1 MNPIVGIG
9 EVLWDVYE
17 KDHTRTAGGA
27 PFNFAFHCQQLGH
40 PALIVSRVGDDALGE
55 ELLARVR
62 ELGMNTDYIDIDRNR
77 EHATGT
83 VRIVHDENK
92 VPTYT
97 ITRNVA
103 WDYLEWSDKLATL
116 ARQCRAVCFGS
127 LAQRSASGWET
138 VQRFLHTHLHYGE
151 CVPWRIFDIN
161 LRQSEF
167 QVDAIRA
174 SLARADWVK
183 LNEEEAPRLAALL
196 NRDCADAV
204 AFVKQLVP
212 LETPENRCVI
222 WTHGEAGC
230 DVFGYGE
237 AIRELGVRANFVD
250 TVGAGDAF
258 TAAMVCLRIEG
269 RPLRECARFANCY
282 AARVCEHAGGT
293 PRIDRAE
300 VERIAFGG

>member
-17 KDHTRTAGGA
+17 KDNIRTAGGA

-40 PALIVSRVGDDALGE
+40 PAVIVSRVGDDALGE

-62 ELGMNTDYIDIDRNR
+62 ELGMNTDYIDIDR

-83 VRIVHDENK
+83 VRIVHDEYK
-92 VPTYT
+92 VPTFT
-97 ITRNVA
+97 ITQNVA

-116 ARQCRAVCFGS
+116 ARHCRAVCFGS
-127 LAQRSASGWET
+127 LAQRSATGWET
-138 VQRFLHTHLHYGE
+138 VQRFIHTHFHYGE
-151 CVPWRIFDIN
+151 CAPWRIFDIN
-161 LRQSEF
+161 LRQNEF

-183 LNEEEAPRLAALL
+183 LNEEEVPRLATLL
-196 NRDCADAV
+196 NRDCADAGE
-204 AFVKQLVP
+204 FVKQLVP
-212 LETPENRCVI
+212 LSTPENRCAI

-230 DVFGYGE
+230 DVFAYGE
-237 AIRELGVRANFVD
+237 AIREPGVRAKFVD

-258 TAAMVCLRIEG
+258 TAAMVCLRLEG

-282 AARVCEHAGGT
+282 AARVCEHEGGT